1 MSSLN
6 STSLVSSR
14 EWSKIT
20 EQKSR
25 SSSRSSVAD
34 NSRSTVCSRLQSSPT
49 AFDVTG
55 LKLSL
60 VGSNISVIDKV
71 PSTLITKVQ
80 TLYLSNNHITTLDG
94 IEQFQQLRCL
104 SVANNLIRYLSSLR
118 PLKQSHSL
126 ERLSLEGNTVTGMPF
141 YRQYVISL
149 CPNLLNLDGVA
160 VSREERNVDRSTERQ
175 LSAFY
180 DQLRL
185 NELQNIVLRN
195 LCMQLNLRA
204 EFSRVVL
211 GKFRYVPIC
220 LAELHADI
228 YRNFVTGVSSDLTD
242 LHLSDRYGVRVF
254 HHLEMSLCLS
264 RLVGVVA

>member
-1 MSSLN
+1 MMSSSN

-20 EQKSR
+20 EHKR
-25 SSSRSSVAD
+25 SSSRSHVAD
-34 NSRSTVCSRLQSSPT
+34 SSRSTVCSRLQSCPA

-60 VGSNISVIDKV
+60 VGSNISVIDNV

-80 TLYLSNNHITTLDG
+80 TLYLSNNYITTLDG

-104 SVANNLIRYLSSLR
+104 SVANNLIRYLSCLR
-118 PLKQSHSL
+118 PLKQNHSL
-126 ERLSLEGNTVTGMPF
+126 ERISLEGNAVTGMPF
-141 YRQYVISL
+141 YRQYVIGL
-149 CPNLLNLDGVA
+149 CPRLLNLDGIA
-160 VSREERNVDRSTERQ
+160 VSRDERDADRTTARQ

-195 LCMQLNLRA
+195 LCLQLNLRA

-211 GKFRYVPIC
+211 GKFRYNLLPVP
-220 LAELHADI
+220 
-228 YRNFVTGVSSDLTD
+228 
-242 LHLSDRYGVRVF
+242 
-254 HHLEMSLCLS
+254 
-264 RLVGVVA
+264 